1 LILLAR
7 QLSYRVLPQVIR
19 GASIMLAANSFPV
32 SRPARKLLLTA
43 MLAFSIGLLAGHYL
57 RPDRKTPLS
66 PASPSDTSS
75 LVRSLLSENLDR
87 RRFRFSEVVSATS
100 GKRAIPLDPSDPV
113 HQRILDAI
121 EQAVAESVDL
131 HNRPDSPVRGLRRIN
146 EASRHFEDAILSHL
160 NQHNG
165 IACGIPAN
173 RRGEEQRSGYP
184 DLRIT
189 DQETGT
195 VFYLDPKLV
204 DRTSWQ
210 STLRSF
216 YFAPKTGTLK
226 ITDDAVHLLVG
237 ISHDG
242 NDGAWTFGQFKLVDL
257 SALQVRLKAEFQAS
271 NTDLYPTP

>member
-1 LILLAR
+1 
-7 QLSYRVLPQVIR
+7 
-19 GASIMLAANSFPV
+19 M

-43 MLAFSIGLLAGHYL
+43 MLAFSIGLLAGHYM
-57 RPDRKTPLS
+57 RPDRKTLLAS
-66 PASPSDTSS
+66 ESPSSTSS
-75 LVRSLLSENLDR
+75 LVHSLLSENLDQ
-87 RRFRFSEVVSATS
+87 RRFPFADVAAATS
-100 GKRAIPLDPSDPV
+100 GKRVIPLDPSDPV
-113 HQRILDAI
+113 HHRILDAI
-121 EQAVAESVDL
+121 EQAVTEAVNL

-189 DQETGT
+189 DQETGA

-204 DRTSWQ
+204 DRSSWQ

-216 YFAPKTGTLK
+216 YFAPKTETLK

-257 SALQVRLKAEFQAS
+257 STLHVRLKAEFQAS
-271 NTDLYPTP
+271 NCDLYPSSE